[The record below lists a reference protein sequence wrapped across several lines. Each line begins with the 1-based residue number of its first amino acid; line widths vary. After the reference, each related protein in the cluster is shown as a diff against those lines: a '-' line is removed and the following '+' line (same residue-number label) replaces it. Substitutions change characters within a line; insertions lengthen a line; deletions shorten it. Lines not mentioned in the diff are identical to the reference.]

1 MPKGVP
7 AVWDRSTR
15 TIRCIE
21 CPSSGLSPEPLPPP
35 AATPIADKGVAG
47 RSARAEYERR
57 AAKRETS
64 ITERWGTGL
73 LSKVVRAV
81 SVEPQSTRAWAV
93 GAAGE
98 EKLAVELDKVVG
110 LRMLHDRR
118 LPGTRGNIDH
128 IVIAPAGVFV
138 VDAKNNQGRIEIRD
152 RGSFFRTDYRL
163 TVAGRDC
170 SAMADKMG
178 WQVDAVRSGF
188 EAHGIDPLPPI
199 TPVLCFL
206 NVEWPLLGAPES
218 FRGVRL
224 ESHRSI
230 KRLMTKSVLLTEPG
244 SDHLLAVLS
253 AALPPK

>member
-1 MPKGVP
+1 MG
-7 AVWDRSTR
+7 R
-15 TIRCIE
+15 
-21 CPSSGLSPEPLPPP
+21 GLRLQ
-35 AATPIADKGVAG
+35 
-47 RSARAEYERR
+47 
-57 AAKRETS
+57 
-64 ITERWGTGL
+64 
-73 LSKVVRAV
+73 VVRAV
-81 SVEPQSTRAWAV
+81 SVEPQLTRAWAI

-98 EKLAVELDKVVG
+98 EKLAAELDKVAG
-110 LRMLHDRR
+110 LRMLHHRR
-118 LPGTRGNIDH
+118 VAGTQGNIDH

-138 VDAKNNQGRIEIRD
+138 VDAKNNRGRIEIRD

-178 WQVDAVRSGF
+178 WQVDAVRSAL

-206 NVEWPLLGAPES
+206 SVEWPLLGAPES

-230 KRLMTKSVLLTEPG
+230 KRLMTKSLLLTEPQ
-244 SDHLLAVLS
+244 SDHLLAEL
-253 AALPPK
+253 AEALPPK